1 MGRHRDKDSSGKAIK
16 DTKKSSD
23 SGSLSTSAV
32 PLEVGTNSGEDD
44 KNKGVAQKW
53 PKFVQDFV
61 DDWPRNKRRGAIF
74 MDSPG
79 VQIFLISL
87 LLLSLFITDAWTL
100 GNPQDSQDEALDG
113 VLTAILVV
121 FAFEVIILSI
131 VEIGYYKSFFFYMDI
146 LGTLSII
153 LDIGYISGSFLP
165 SGTSASG
172 SILRATRTAKL
183 GARYGRL
190 MRILKVLRFVKYCPC
205 VKNEEEE
212 AEPTASSLRKVTTQL
227 SGIISQRVAA
237 MVMIIVII
245 VPFLSYDT
253 KDHSTSAWL
262 KNLKTVAKNSSSTWE
277 LPEMAARMERFY
289 KSKDIRLAELTV
301 ESPHTNNVY
310 SNTWKTRE
318 ILRTANRLVFAKEY
332 KLTPTSTTTYDIEAT
347 MDYTVPNQYDAACG
361 IILVMLV
368 IGVLM
373 SFSASFQ
380 SEVEVLV
387 VAPFEKM
394 MDTLRG
400 SATVMLKSM
409 NVIEKEK
416 GEETKAEDED
426 DLAEEDGEVETL
438 VLEKMV
444 EKLTRIIKLT
454 FPGANDLEVDEGV
467 DLATKSWLNQSYS
480 AGGKAN
486 ISEFHSIIDDD
497 DDAYEDSD
505 YDSDNEDPL
514 FEMEVARLEKLA
526 VDTRDRL
533 ELDFDQVESW
543 NFDVLRCSHDELF
556 IIFSYVYEKLN
567 LLADFHVPEPI
578 FRAFWKEVENKYVNE
593 NPYHNFRHGCDV
605 AHTVYKLI
613 TDSRIHIILSQLEVF
628 ALVTAALAH
637 DIGHPGLNNGYLI
650 ASKHKFALMHNDR
663 SPLENM
669 HCAVVYEIFT
679 TPSTNILLSL
689 DNNQWREARKIILT
703 CILGTD
709 MAHHFEQISKTQLF
723 CEVNKADVHGFCSG
737 ESDEIQVLKESK
749 DRLFVMELCLHCADV
764 SNPYKSFSICQKWAE
779 VVVQEFCAQGDRE
792 KLEGLEVSPMM
803 DRATVNVNNMQLGFI
818 EFVVSPLITAFVNI
832 FYPLHEISHN
842 ILVNYCEWAKLR
854 RDEIFADN
862 NIQEK
867 EEECRKLEER
877 VKKFRDKFAYLDEM
891 RSWPVRNLKKS
902 TKLPRAAAKP
912 GALVDRRLSGK
923 TGSSLSPVRKGTAM
937 VLNFSPYTPKT
948 KRRLGMD

>member
-1 MGRHRDKDSSGKAIK
+1 MGRHRDKDGGSKSAQK
-16 DTKKSSD
+16 DSKKGSD
-23 SGSLSTSAV
+23 SGVISTSGV
-32 PLEVGTNSGEDD
+32 PLEVGGDTHNE
-44 KNKGVAQKW
+44 K
-53 PKFVQDFV
+53 PKRSQFMQDII
-61 DDWPRNKRRGAIF
+61 DDWPRNKRKGALF

-79 VQIFLISL
+79 VQIFLILL

-100 GNPQDSQDEALDG
+100 GNPDDSTNRALDAI
-113 VLTAILVV
+113 LTAVLVV
-121 FAFEVIILSI
+121 FALEVTILSM
-131 VEIGYYKSFFFYMDI
+131 VEVGYYNSFFFYMDV
-146 LGTLSII
+146 LGTLSIL
-153 LDIGYISGSFLP
+153 LDIGYIAGTFLP
-165 SGTSASG
+165 TGTSASG

-190 MRILKVLRFVKYCPC
+190 MRILKVLKFVKYCPC
-205 VKNEEEE
+205 VKNDEDE

-253 KDHSTSAWL
+253 KDHSTAAWL
-262 KNLKTVAKNSSSTWE
+262 KNLKTLAKNSTSTWE
-277 LPEMAARMERFY
+277 VPEMAARMERFY
-289 KSKDIRLAELTV
+289 KSKDVKLVELTI
-301 ESPHTNNVY
+301 ESPYASNVY
-310 SNTWKTRE
+310 SNTWDTRDV
-318 ILRTANRLVFAKEY
+318 LRTSNTLVFTKEY
-332 KLTPTSTTTYDIEAT
+332 KLTPSSSTTYDIEAT

-368 IGVLM
+368 ICVLM

-387 VAPFEKM
+387 VAPLEKM

-416 GEETKAEDED
+416 GEESKADEED
-426 DLAEEDGEVETL
+426 DLLADEEGDLETL
-438 VLEKMV
+438 LLEKMV

-454 FPGANDLEVDEGV
+454 FPGANVLEVDEGV

-480 AGGKAN
+480 AGGKSN

-497 DDAYEDSD
+497 DEYDGDSD

-514 FEMEVARLEKLA
+514 FEQEMARLDKLLT
-526 VDTRDRL
+526 DKQ
-533 ELDFDQVESW
+533 ELIDFDMDNIETW
-543 NFDVLRCSHDELF
+543 DFDVLKCSHSELF
-556 IIFSYVYEKLN
+556 VVFSYLYEKLN
-567 LLADFHVPEPI
+567 VLADFHVPEPI
-578 FRAFWKEVENKYVNE
+578 FQAFWQEVENKYVNE

-613 TDSRIHIILSQLEVF
+613 TDSRIHMVLSQLEVF
-628 ALVTAALAH
+628 ALITAALAH

-689 DNNQWREARKIILT
+689 DRSQWREARKIILT

-723 CEVNKADVHGFCSG
+723 CEVNKADVHSFCSG
-737 ESDEIQVLKESK
+737 ETDEIEILKESK

-764 SNPYKSFSICQKWAE
+764 SNPYKSFNICQKWAE

-832 FYPLHEISHN
+832 FYPLNEISHN

-854 RDEIFADN
+854 RDEIFSDN

-877 VKKFRDKFAYLDEM
+877 VKKFRDKFAYLEEM
-891 RSWPVRNLKKS
+891 RSWPVRSLKKS
-902 TKLPRAAAKP
+902 TKVPR
-912 GALVDRRLSGK
+912 GAQKLDLSTSARQKG
-923 TGSSLSPVRKGTAM
+923 SLSPGRRGTA
-937 VLNFSPYTPKT
+937 VTLNFSPYPPKA